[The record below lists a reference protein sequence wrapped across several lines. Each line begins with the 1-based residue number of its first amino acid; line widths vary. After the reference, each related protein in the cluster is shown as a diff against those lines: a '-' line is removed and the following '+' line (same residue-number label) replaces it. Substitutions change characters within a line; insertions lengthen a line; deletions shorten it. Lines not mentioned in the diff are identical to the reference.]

1 MKSDHRHELKTNEL
15 AEWLGNLPEWTKE
28 NLTTII
34 LAVVLLAAAG
44 GVYVWKGYHRNVAQ
58 NRQHVEF
65 TGLLNQ
71 LSAGKMQIVEAQSQG
86 RDQSFMLLQPANSL
100 ETFAQHTKNS
110 RIAALALIKR
120 AEALRAELHYG
131 TVQKEYLISQTNLA
145 KASYEKAIEKC
156 PDDPSL
162 AAAAKLGLGLCEE
175 ELGNFEQARQTYQE
189 VATKSEFA
197 DTVAAVQAKRRLAVM
212 ADYERQIVF
221 KPKPAPPVAVADP
234 NAAPQAASAPIVQI
248 LPADA
253 NSVVDTNVPA
263 EVNLPADANR
273 PAEVNL

>member
-15 AEWLGNLPEWTKE
+15 ADWLSNLPEWTKE

-34 LAVVLLAAAG
+34 LVVVLLSAG
-44 GVYVWKGYHRNVAQ
+44 VGFYLWRSYNRGVAQ

-71 LSAGKMQIVEAQSQG
+71 IAAGKMQIVQSQSQG
-86 RDQSFMLLQPANSL
+86 KDQSFMLLQPANSL
-100 ETFAQHTKNS
+100 ETFAQNTKNS

-131 TVQKEYLISQTNLA
+131 TVQKDYLTSQTNLA
-145 KASYEKAIEKC
+145 KASYEKALQKC
-156 PDDPSL
+156 PEDPSL
-162 AAAAKLGLGLCEE
+162 AAAAKLGIGLCEE
-175 ELGNFEQARQTYQE
+175 ELGNFEQARQIYQD

-197 DTVAAVQAKRRLAVM
+197 DTVAAVQAKRRLVAM
-212 ADYERQIVF
+212 ADYERQVVF
-221 KPKPAPPVAVADP
+221 KSKPAPPVAAAEP

-248 LPADA
+248 LPADT
-253 NSVVDTNVPA
+253 NSVMGA
-263 EVNLPADANR
+263 SR
-273 PAEVNL
+273 PAEVNKPVEANQPAEVK